1 MIETEQNFLGVAR
14 SAIGRRW
21 IASLDREGVNDALT
35 MSQKFGIAEPL
46 ARVLAARSIPEEE
59 VLNYLDPTLKALT
72 PDPSTF
78 VDMEKATERIVQAID
93 HKEKVAIFGDY
104 DVDGACSSAILYQ
117 FLTFFG
123 LDVDI
128 YIPDRIVEG
137 YGPNPQAMKMLS
149 DNGASLIVTVDCGAN
164 SAEAIKAAREKG
176 VDVVVL
182 DHHQM
187 GEVHEEAYAL
197 VNPNRPDDRS
207 GQGYLCA
214 AGLVFITVAWTL
226 KKIRRAAYKR
236 GRQNW

>member
-72 PDPSTF
+72 PDPATF
-78 VDMEKATERIVQAID
+78 VDMEKATERIVHAID

-123 LDVDI
+123 LDAEI

-137 YGPNPQAMKMLS
+137 YGPNPQAMLYSTITRWGKSMRKPMH
-149 DNGASLIVTVDCGAN
+149 SLIRIVRTTVRDRDI
-164 SAEAIKAAREKG
+164 SVRP
-176 VDVVVL
+176 VL
-182 DHHQM
+182 F
-187 GEVHEEAYAL
+187 L
-197 VNPNRPDDRS
+197 
-207 GQGYLCA
+207 
-214 AGLVFITVAWTL
+214 
-226 KKIRRAAYKR
+226 
-236 GRQNW
+236 